1 MNSIDAEQSVI
12 GGLLINP
19 VISTVR
25 ATGLISSDFSDKN
38 LGILF
43 DYLVAMDNEEAH
55 IDPLSVRDWIDRD
68 GDHSGEWTGFPFLAT
83 LAENCAGIEN
93 IEVYAK
99 HIRTRRISNE
109 IEDLKENISYSNY
122 QKSADEIIKLQ
133 SDLADAHEDGM
144 QNIVSKTIDYIDD
157 LKENGAGLSTGF
169 KDIDKLL
176 NGLRNGTLT
185 VIAGRPSMGKSTL
198 AMNFAN
204 NISKNKSVL
213 FYSLEMTQV
222 QLMMKIVSS
231 ETDIPLWKVERNQ
244 LTEDENNRW
253 YTALAKAGDK
263 NMTIIDKGGVS
274 AEDIVVKARQLHG
287 EKSLGVIIVDY
298 LQIMSYDKSKEVSEL
313 GNITR
318 ELKYLSKELDIPVI
332 LLSQLSRGVEYRGN
346 KRPLMSD
353 LRSSGEIE
361 QDADVIIMCYR
372 DEYYTKEASTEK
384 GMAEII
390 IAKNRMG
397 QSGSVECKFEGDY
410 SKFSDTELDI
420 Y

>member
-12 GGLLINP
+12 GGLLISP
-19 VISTVR
+19 VIPRVR
-25 ATGLISSDFSDKN
+25 ATGLISSDFSDVL
-38 LGILF
+38 LGKCYEHLISMFEEEEKIDILTTRDWIERKVGASNEFTF
-43 DYLVAMDNEEAH
+43 DYLAS
-55 IDPLSVRDWIDRD
+55 LSD
-68 GDHSGEWTGFPFLAT
+68 
-83 LAENCAGIEN
+83 NCAGIEN

-122 QKSADEIIKLQ
+122 QKSADEITKLQ

-198 AMNFAN
+198 VMNFAN
-204 NISKNKSVL
+204 NISKNKSVV
-213 FYSLEMTQV
+213 FFSLEMTQV

-231 ETDIPLWKVERNQ
+231 ETNIPLWKVERNQ
-244 LTEDENNRW
+244 LTEAENDRW
-253 YTALAKAGDK
+253 YTALAEAGDK
-263 NMTIIDKGGVS
+263 NMTIIDKGGIS
-274 AEDIVVKARQLHG
+274 AKDIVVKSRQLHG
-287 EKSLGVIIVDY
+287 EKNLGVIIVDY

-332 LLSQLSRGVEYRGN
+332 LLSQLSRGVEYRGD

-384 GMAEII
+384 GLAEII
-390 IAKNRMG
+390 ITKNRMG
-397 QSGSVECKFEGDY
+397 QSGTVQCKFEGDY
-410 SKFSDTELDI
+410 SKFSDTVIDI

>member
-1 MNSIDAEQSVI
+1 MNSSDAEQSVI

-19 VISTVR
+19 VIPRVR
-25 ATGLISSDFSDKN
+25 ATGLISSDFSDER
-38 LGILF
+38 LGKCYEHLISMFEEEEKIDILTTRDWIERKVGASNDFTF
-43 DYLVAMDNEEAH
+43 DYLA
-55 IDPLSVRDWIDRD
+55 S
-68 GDHSGEWTGFPFLAT
+68 LAD
-83 LAENCAGIEN
+83 NCAGIEN

-213 FYSLEMTQV
+213 FFSLEMTQV

-231 ETDIPLWKVERNQ
+231 ETNIPLWKVERNQ
-244 LTEDENNRW
+244 LTEDENDRW
-253 YTALAKAGDK
+253 YKALAEAGDK
-263 NMTIIDKGGVS
+263 NMTIIDKGGIS
-274 AEDIVVKARQLHG
+274 AKDVVVKSRQLHG
-287 EKSLGVIIVDY
+287 EKGLGVIIVDY